1 MLKQIT
7 FKRGNERLV
16 GHRTVFVAGRSL
28 LLTLLITAPALA
40 QDPCAPQI
48 TSVDGQPVISDGEAC
63 SATSPNPITQSD
75 TPDYQDPLATCSG
88 LQSRRVVSVST
99 ATALQDAMNNA
110 SCGDT
115 IQLAPGK
122 YSASFAI
129 DNSCPVTA
137 PVIIQGAPN
146 FASTVTS
153 GITITGSRTIV
164 MGINFSGSDAR
175 LKLGGT
181 NNKVIANRFS
191 DWRTIAITPVAG
203 KQGEIAYNELFAPH
217 PWLAS
222 EADGYPLRIGIRS
235 GEKDSSTF
243 HFGAWIHHN
252 YFHDFPGKPDENKYH
267 SGQSDAIEVCQT
279 NRDWTYST
287 PAGWYIERNLITRHM
302 QGRGIVDLKCS
313 GVVVRGNTVTESP
326 DGRIDIR
333 AGVGSTLESNW
344 QEGSG
349 GSTVHGG
356 NHRVVGNYMRG
367 GGGIRVI
374 SGNQPWNSGTSG
386 GHNQAYRVLV
396 AGNDTNSLIVGLTY
410 DASMEAHPAT
420 GTMIEGHNGSDHLL
434 QSEQQTTVRSS
445 TTARF
450 APAFKLGSSDVG
462 PSALNRASPTYLHCR
477 RP

>member
-1 MLKQIT
+1 M
-7 FKRGNERLV
+7 
-16 GHRTVFVAGRSL
+16 
-28 LLTLLITAPALA
+28 LTLLVTTPAVA
-40 QDPCAPQI
+40 QVPCPPQI
-48 TSVDGQPVISDGEAC
+48 FGTQGEECAAIPPQPAQ
-63 SATSPNPITQSD
+63 QSD
-75 TPDYQDPLATCSG
+75 TPDYQDPLAACSG
-88 LQSRRVVSVST
+88 LQSRRVVSVAT
-99 ATALQDAMNNA
+99 ATALQDAMSNA

-115 IQLAPGK
+115 IELAPGT

-153 GITITGSRTIV
+153 GITINGSRTIV
-164 MGINFSGSDAR
+164 MGIDFSGPDAR
-175 LKLGGT
+175 VKLGGT

-191 DWRTIAITPVAG
+191 DWRRIAITPVAG
-203 KQGEIAYNELFAPH
+203 KQGEIAYNELFDPH

-235 GEKDSSTF
+235 AEKDSSTF
-243 HFGAWIHHN
+243 HFDAWIHHN
-252 YFHDFPGKPDENKYH
+252 YFHDFPGKPDPDAYH

-279 NRDWTYST
+279 NREWTYST

-302 QGRGIVDLKCS
+302 QGRGLVDLKCS

-326 DGRIDIR
+326 GGRIDIR

-356 NHRVVGNYMRG
+356 DHRVVGNYMRG
-367 GGGIRVI
+367 GGGIRLL
-374 SGNQPWNSGTSG
+374 SGDQPWNTGVSG

-396 AGNDTNSLIVGLTY
+396 AGNDTDSLIVGHTY
-410 DASMEAHPAT
+410 DAAMEAYPAAST
-420 GTMIEGHNGSDHLL
+420 TVEGHKGSDPLL
-434 QSEQQTTVRSS
+434 RSEQETTVRSS

-450 APAFKLGSSDVG
+450 APPSKLGSGDVG
-462 PSALNRASPTYLHCR
+462 PSALNQASLAYLQCR